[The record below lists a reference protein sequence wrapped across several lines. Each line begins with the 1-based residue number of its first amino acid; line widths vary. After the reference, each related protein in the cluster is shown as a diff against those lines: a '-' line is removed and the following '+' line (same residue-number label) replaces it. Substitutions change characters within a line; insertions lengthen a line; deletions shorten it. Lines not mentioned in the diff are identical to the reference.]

1 MVLMVVCYVCFHMM
15 IFEMFEMLYMD
26 IDVLRQLCN
35 ELKMLRF
42 IKEDNGAVGVEE
54 LVAMFLYIIRHNTR
68 MRVVADHFQHSPE
81 TVQHRFW
88 RVLWSIHKL
97 RKILNRPNAWCNDYP
112 HPCTQMGNTTH
123 GLRYNYSYA
132 TWWDLCF
139 NLFRISLVLL
149 LKD

>member
-15 IFEMFEMLYMD
+15 IFEMFEMLCMD

-68 MRVVADHFQHSPE
+68 MRVVADHFQHSTE
-81 TVQHRFW
+81 TVQRRFR
-88 RVLWSIHKL
+88 RVL
-97 RKILNRPNAWCNDYP
+97 
-112 HPCTQMGNTTH
+112 
-123 GLRYNYSYA
+123 
-132 TWWDLCF
+132 
-139 NLFRISLVLL
+139 
-149 LKD
+149 